1 MLMYKIKERYSKYY
15 WLKSFID
22 EKMTMNINPYLSFL
36 QRPWVAIFLQTF
48 RFNSE
53 LNSGIP
59 KHSSRGTQSASVVA
73 TIKGHVNL
81 LVMHK
86 FIYYNWPGFLN
97 WGPWIFI
104 DSSHPSVGW
113 AGERTRGKGKEY
125 PWISEIVKNVFEDV
139 HASEEKVIVFIRCSK
154 WSFTQLMRINQNI

>member
-1 MLMYKIKERYSKYY
+1 
-15 WLKSFID
+15 
-22 EKMTMNINPYLSFL
+22 MTMNINPHLSFL

-73 TIKGHVNL
+73 TTKGHVNL
-81 LVMHK
+81 LITY
-86 FIYYNWPGFLN
+86 FIYYDWPRFLN

-104 DSSHPSVGW
+104 DSPHPTNGPSMGR
-113 AGERTRGKGKEY
+113 ELRGRGVSMNLWNREECFFEY
-125 PWISEIVKNVFEDV
+125 V
-139 HASEEKVIVFIRCSK
+139 HASEEKVLVFIRRSK
-154 WSFTQLMRINQNI
+154 WSFTQLQGIYKMHKLT